1 MRVKKNKE
9 KKKAVT
15 DDPVKNFE
23 KWKKKYVEK
32 KTRVKKEK
40 KTTNKKRVYEI
51 ERENIQKLVKKYSE
65 VSLTLVC
72 LTSFHHFNVLTYV
85 WVTCSID
92 V

>member
-1 MRVKKNKE
+1 MRVKKTKE
-9 KKKAVT
+9 KKKVIT

-32 KTRVKKEK
+32 KTRVKKDK
-40 KTTNKKRVYEI
+40 KPTSRKRQYEI

-72 LTSFHHFNVLTYV
+72 LTSFNRFNVLTHV
-85 WVTCSID
+85 CVTCSID

>member
-1 MRVKKNKE
+1 MRVKKTKE
-9 KKKAVT
+9 KKKVIT

-32 KTRVKKEK
+32 KTRVKKDK
-40 KTTNKKRVYEI
+40 KPTSRKRQYEI

-65 VSLTLVC
+65 VSLT
-72 LTSFHHFNVLTYV
+72 SFNRFNVLTHV
-85 WVTCSID
+85 CVTYSID